1 MGILGIGLLMAGC
14 MYAFGMY
21 KYLEYKKNE
30 AYRVQI
36 LNYEMKRFM
45 DQAIYDFNKSKG
57 WLMLNCGT
65 YILLLDLAVV
75 VGIAIYWL
83 FSSREV

>member
-1 MGILGIGLLMAGC
+1 VGILGIGLLMAGC

-57 WLMLNCGT
+57 
-65 YILLLDLAVV
+65 
-75 VGIAIYWL
+75 
-83 FSSREV
+83 